1 MNDSRRFEDKVIIE
15 DILKEPSKIVIAKIY
30 LQTLK
35 TNGIVTQNSND
46 IVVLQDDMKDKIGWK
61 LFKKIAIFLTV
72 IISILTVP
80 SVIMNIINLVVGK

>member
-72 IISILTVP
+72 MISILTVP

>member
-1 MNDSRRFEDKVIIE
+1 MSDGKRFEDKVTIE

-35 TNGIVTQNSND
+35 TNGIVTQNSED

-80 SVIMNIINLVVGK
+80 SVIINIINLVVGK

>member
-1 MNDSRRFEDKVIIE
+1 MNDGKRFEDKVIIE

-35 TNGIVTQNSND
+35 TNGMVTQNSED

-80 SVIMNIINLVVGK
+80 SVIINIINLVVGK

>member
-80 SVIMNIINLVVGK
+80 SVIINIINLVVGK